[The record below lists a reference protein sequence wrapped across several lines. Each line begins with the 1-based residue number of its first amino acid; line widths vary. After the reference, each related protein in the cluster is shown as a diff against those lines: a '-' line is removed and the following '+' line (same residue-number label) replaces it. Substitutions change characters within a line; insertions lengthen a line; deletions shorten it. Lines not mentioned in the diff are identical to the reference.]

1 MNLAI
6 EFPAS
11 SIVLGMITGVGYGLL
26 STGMVIVYRSN
37 RIINFAHG
45 EIGALG
51 AAVFVVLVVRLKVP
65 YYVTLPLGLA
75 AGAGVA
81 ALAEVLVIRRLRR
94 APRLMSLVATLGLGQ
109 LLVAFTLAIATAARG
124 SFPAPPGL
132 PAFEVGSFI
141 VHPSASGLLFLSP
154 IVVVGLT
161 VFLRKSRFGL
171 ALRSAAA
178 NPEAAR
184 MAGVSATRMSTLA
197 WALGGALSAFTA
209 ILVAPTLP
217 GGLLTAASF
226 GPRLLMRGLTGAI
239 IARMTNIPV
248 ALASGVGVGVV
259 EGLLLR
265 NFRSGGIMDMALF
278 GIILVALLFQFRAG
292 AREEEKGSVWATI
305 QPWRP
310 LPDELAKL
318 WPVRNLG
325 WILAGFVVVP
335 MAVAPLFLSNV
346 TSVTLTGLL
355 GIVMVAL
362 SVGIITG
369 LGGHLTLGQFAF
381 AAVGAT
387 ISAQIAARSH
397 GNPLSLLVGGVV
409 AAVLT
414 IVIGL
419 PALRIRGLF
428 LAVTTLAFAVA
439 MSNWILIQ
447 PWALEDGISAG
458 RPAILGRA
466 IEPGRGYY
474 YFALVVFLLLF
485 LISRNVR
492 KTGFGRLLVAVRDNE
507 DAARA
512 FALPTR
518 RIKIQGFLL
527 AGFVAGVGGAAYG
540 HSYSE
545 IGAGQFAP
553 QFSVDVVLMCVIGGI
568 GILAGPLL
576 GVLLVKGIPAFIPL
590 QSLALFTQRFGLLL
604 LILYFPGGLV
614 QLVAPVR
621 ERLVRWIGRTQG
633 VIVDSLEQP
642 DLEETA
648 VFTRSAQQVGA
659 TQDGKVVSEAVDFSQ
674 TSGDEWSSIDP
685 GKEILRVNDVRKR
698 YGGLIA
704 VDDVSLV
711 VNEGETLGLIGPN
724 GAGKT
729 TLFEVLAGFV
739 PADQGRVYFQG
750 EEITTWTP
758 EKRAE
763 AGLIRSIQDVTLFPT
778 LTVLETVQLALER
791 GLRTRF
797 VDSFFGFRDRDKR
810 REAMAREVVGSM
822 GLWSFRNK
830 QIQELSTGTRR
841 ITEIA
846 CMVALGPKLMLLDEP
861 SSGIAQRE
869 TEALGNLLEQ
879 LKAQHQM
886 TLLVIEHD
894 IPLIMGLSNRIIAMD
909 AGSVIASG
917 SPEEVR
923 NNSAVVEAYLGGRI
937 EAIERSGA
945 LTGGDSDLDLEAISG
960 LGPTRRAALLEAFG
974 SVDAIRKA
982 SVDELSKVPGV
993 GRALA
998 EKVHQQLS

>member
-6 EFPAS
+6 ELPAS

-51 AAVFVVLVVRLKVP
+51 AAVFVVFVNRLQIP
-65 YYVTLPLGLA
+65 YYVMFPLAVMAGAAVAGLA
-75 AGAGVA
+75 EAV
-81 ALAEVLVIRRLRR
+81 VIRRLRG

-132 PAFEVGSFI
+132 PAFEVGSFL
-141 VHPSASGLLFLSP
+141 VHPASSGLLFLSP
-154 IVVVGLT
+154 LVVVGLT
-161 VFLRKSRFGL
+161 LFLRKSRFGL
-171 ALRSAAA
+171 ALLGAAE

-226 GPRLLMRGLTGAI
+226 GPRLLMRGLAGAI

-265 NFRSGGIMDMALF
+265 NFRSGGIMDVALF

-292 AREEEKGSVWATI
+292 AREEEKGSVWATV

-310 LPDELAKL
+310 LPDELTKL
-318 WPVRNLG
+318 WPIRNLG
-325 WILAGFVVVP
+325 WIMGALIVVP
-335 MAVAPLFLSNV
+335 MTVAPLFLSNV

-369 LGGHLTLGQFAF
+369 LGGQLTLGQFAF
-381 AAVGAT
+381 GAIGAT
-387 ISAQIAARSH
+387 VSALMAARYGGH
-397 GNPLSLLVGGVV
+397 PLSLVVGGVV
-409 AAVLT
+409 AAIMT

-458 RPAILGRA
+458 RPAILGRS

-474 YFALVVFLLLF
+474 YFALVFFLLLF
-485 LISRNVR
+485 VISRNVR

-545 IGAGQFAP
+545 IGPGQFTT
-553 QFSVDVVLMCVIGGI
+553 QLSVDVVLMCVIGGI
-568 GILAGPLL
+568 GTLAGPLL
-576 GVLLVKGIPAFIPL
+576 GVLFVKGIPAFVPL

-614 QLVAPVR
+614 QLVGPVR
-621 ERLVRWIGRTQG
+621 ERLVRWIGTRFG
-633 VIVDSLEQP
+633 VVVENLERVSDGGAP
-642 DLEETA
+642 VFVAKRRERAEIAERSDKEVLTA
-648 VFTRSAQQVGA
+648 LGIT
-659 TQDGKVVSEAVDFSQ
+659 
-674 TSGDEWSSIDP
+674 
-685 GKEILRVNDVRKR
+685 KR
-698 YGGLIA
+698 YGGLKA
-704 VDDVSLV
+704 VDDVSLTV
-711 VNEGETLGLIGPN
+711 TEGETLGLIGPN

-739 PADQGRVYFQG
+739 PADSGLVNFNGQ
-750 EEITTWTP
+750 EITHWSP
-758 EKRAE
+758 EARAQE
-763 AGLIRSIQDVTLFPT
+763 GLIRSFQDVSLFPT
-778 LTVLETVQLALER
+778 MTVLDTVQLALER
-791 GLRTRF
+791 RLRTGF
-797 VDSFFGFRDRDKR
+797 VPSILGATERDRKR
-810 REAMAREVVGSM
+810 EEIARDVIGSM
-822 GLWSFRNK
+822 GGLWAFRNK

-841 ITEIA
+841 ITELA
-846 CMVALGPKLMLLDEP
+846 CLVALQPKVLLLDEP

-869 TEALGNLLEQ
+869 TEALGLLLED
-879 LKAQHQM
+879 LKVEHHM
-886 TLLVIEHD
+886 TLLIIEHD
-894 IPLIMGLSNRIIAMD
+894 IPLVMRLSDRIIAMD
-909 AGSVIASG
+909 AGSAIAEG
-917 SPEEVR
+917 SPDRVKNDSR
-923 NNSAVVEAYLGGRI
+923 VVEAYLGGRL
-937 EAIERSGA
+937 EAIERSGVA
-945 LTGGDSDLDLEAISG
+945 TLELAELDGISG
-960 LGPTRRAALLEAFG
+960 LGAARKAALLKAFG
-974 SVDAIRKA
+974 SMEAIREA
-982 SVDELSKVPGV
+982 TVDEIAKLQGFGP
-993 GRALA
+993 ALA
-998 EKVHQQLS
+998 KKVHRHLR